1 MLVSR
6 IGAATRAFVAVLLLL
21 ARRCELVLEVNRDS
35 SAERLVKAYKKVLL
49 KAHPDK
55 GGKKEDTQNLQAARE
70 ECVPAARRL
79 NVISSFQ

>member
-21 ARRCELVLEVNRDS
+21 ARHCELVLEVNRDS

-49 KAHPDK
+49 KAHPHK